1 MLAVSNLS
9 KSYGI
14 KPVLINISFTIKHS
28 QRIGLVG
35 PNGCGKTTLLRILSG
50 EETADQGSVRT
61 TPSDLRIGYLPQG
74 LVFERDETISDYLNR
89 FRGNLDQLVEQIEVI
104 SAQLERNPEDTDLQE
119 MYATALEEM
128 AGVTSN
134 PDRSPEILNAFGL
147 DGYAQDTPVSFLS
160 GGQKT
165 RLALSGLLLSNPRLL
180 LLDEPTNHLD
190 IAMLEWLEDWL
201 THSRYSALIVSHDR
215 AFLDNVTNW
224 IYEIDPTTRQ
234 LKEYA
239 GNYSDYFAQKQA
251 ERDRQWQEY
260 SDQQD
265 EIGRLKGAAA
275 HLRGIAKFRKGGK
288 ADTGDKFAKG
298 FFANRG
304 LGTVGRAKHIERR
317 IEKLLTEDK
326 VDKPRQS
333 WQMKIEFLDVQPS
346 GRDVL
351 VLDNLTIGYN
361 QDTVLAS
368 RINLTLR
375 YGQRAA
381 LIGSNGIGKST
392 LLRTIT
398 GTILPLA
405 GSIRLGS
412 NVKPGYM
419 AQEQETL
426 LPDDTALTA
435 ASRVVAG
442 AETEVRSFLSKFL
455 ITGDD
460 VFTPVHSMSYGERS
474 RLTLACLA
482 AEGCNLLLLDE
493 PINHLDIPSRI
504 RFEKALNRFEGT
516 ILAVV
521 HDRYFIQAF
530 ATTIWEMEE
539 GKITVIA

>member
-1 MLAVSNLS
+1 MLVISNLN
-9 KSYGI
+9 KSFGI
-14 KPVLINISFTIKHS
+14 KPVLSNISFTIKQG

-50 EETADQGSVRT
+50 DEAADQSSVRS

-74 LVFERDETISDYLNR
+74 LVFDNSETIADYLNR
-89 FRGNLDQLVEQIEVI
+89 FRGDLDKLVEQIEVI
-104 SAQLERNPEDTDLQE
+104 STQLEFNPEDAELQE
-119 MYATALEEM
+119 LYAAALEEM
-128 AGVTSN
+128 AVITSN
-134 PDRSPEILNAFGL
+134 PDRSPEILHAFGL
-147 DGYAQDTPVSFLS
+147 DGFPPETPVSYLS

-165 RLALSGLLLSNPRLL
+165 RLALSGLLVSAPRLL

-201 THSRYSALIVSHDR
+201 AHSRYSALIVSHDR
-215 AFLDNVTNW
+215 AFLNNVTNW
-224 IYEIDPTTRQ
+224 IYEIDPVTRQ
-234 LKEYA
+234 IKEYA

-251 ERDRQWQEY
+251 ERDRQWQDY

-265 EIGRLKGAAA
+265 EIGRLKGAAS

-317 IEKLLTEDK
+317 IERLMNEDRL
-326 VDKPRQS
+326 DKPRQS

-351 VLDNLTIGYN
+351 VLDDLSIGYT
-361 QDTVLAS
+361 QDSPLAS
-368 RINLTLR
+368 GINLTLR

-398 GTILPLA
+398 ATIPPLA
-405 GSIRLGS
+405 GSVRLGS

-426 LPDDTALTA
+426 LPDDTSLTA
-435 ASRVVAG
+435 ASRVLSVS
-442 AETEVRSFLSKFL
+442 ETEVRSFLSKFL
-455 ITGDD
+455 ISGDD
-460 VFTPVHSMSYGERS
+460 VFTPVRSMSFGERS

-504 RFEKALNRFEGT
+504 RFEKALNSFEGT

-530 ATTIWEMEE
+530 ATTIWEMED
-539 GKITVIA
+539 GKINVIA

>member
-14 KPVLINISFTIKHS
+14 KPVLSNISFTIKQG
-28 QRIGLVG
+28 QRIGLIG

-50 EETADQGSVRT
+50 NEPPDQGSVRS

-74 LVFERDETISDYLNR
+74 LVFEGDETITGYLNR
-89 FRGNLDQLVEQIEVI
+89 FRVDLDGLVKQIEVI
-104 SAQLERNPEDTDLQE
+104 STQLEKNSEDPELQIL
-119 MYATALEEM
+119 YASALEEM
-128 AGVTSN
+128 ANVSTNS
-134 PDRSPEILNAFGL
+134 DRSPELLSAFGL
-147 DGYAQDTPVSFLS
+147 DGFSPETPVSYLS

-215 AFLDNVTNW
+215 AFLDNVTDW
-224 IYEIDPTTRQ
+224 IYEINPATRK

-239 GNYSDYFAQKQA
+239 GDYSDYFAQKQA
-251 ERDRQWQEY
+251 ERDRQWQNY
-260 SDQQD
+260 TDQQD
-265 EIGRLKGAAA
+265 EIGRLKGAAS

-317 IEKLLTEDK
+317 IERLLNEDR
-326 VDKPRQS
+326 VEKPHQS

-351 VLDNLTIGYN
+351 VLDDLTIGYN
-361 QDTVLAS
+361 PDIVLGS
-368 RINLTLR
+368 HINLTLR
-375 YGQRAA
+375 YGQRVA

-398 GTILPLA
+398 GTIPPLT
-405 GSIRLGS
+405 GSVRLGS
-412 NVKPGYM
+412 NVNAGYM

-426 LPDDTALTA
+426 LPDDTPLTA
-435 ASRVVAG
+435 ASRVLPG
-442 AETEVRSFLSKFL
+442 SETEVRSFLSKFL

-460 VFTPVHSMSYGERS
+460 VFTPVQSMSFGERS

-504 RFEKALNRFEGT
+504 RFEKALNSFEGT

-530 ATTIWEMEE
+530 ATTIWEMKD

>member
-1 MLAVSNLS
+1 
-9 KSYGI
+9 
-14 KPVLINISFTIKHS
+14 
-28 QRIGLVG
+28 
-35 PNGCGKTTLLRILSG
+35 
-50 EETADQGSVRT
+50 
-61 TPSDLRIGYLPQG
+61 
-74 LVFERDETISDYLNR
+74 
-89 FRGNLDQLVEQIEVI
+89 
-104 SAQLERNPEDTDLQE
+104 
-119 MYATALEEM
+119 
-128 AGVTSN
+128 
-134 PDRSPEILNAFGL
+134 
-147 DGYAQDTPVSFLS
+147 
-160 GGQKT
+160 
-165 RLALSGLLLSNPRLL
+165 
-180 LLDEPTNHLD
+180 
-190 IAMLEWLEDWL
+190 MLEWLEDWL
-201 THSRYSALIVSHDR
+201 THSRYLALIVSHDR
-215 AFLDNVTNW
+215 AFLDNVSNW

-239 GNYSDYFAQKQA
+239 GNYSDYFEQKQA

-260 SDQQD
+260 TDQQD
-265 EIGRLKGAAA
+265 EIGRVKGAAT

-304 LGTVGRAKHIERR
+304 LGTVGRAKHIEHR
-317 IEKLLTEDK
+317 IERLLNEDR

-333 WQMKIEFLDVQPS
+333 WQMKIEFLDVKPS

-351 VLDNLTIGYN
+351 VLDDLSIGYKP
-361 QDTVLAS
+361 DTRLAFG
-368 RINLTLR
+368 INLTLR

-398 GTILPLA
+398 GTIPPLA
-405 GSIRLGS
+405 GSVRLGS

-426 LPDDTALTA
+426 QPDDTPLTA
-435 ASRVVAG
+435 ASRVMPES
-442 AETEVRSFLSKFL
+442 ETEVRSFLSKFL

-460 VFTPVHSMSYGERS
+460 VFTPVHSMSFGERS

-504 RFEKALNRFEGT
+504 RFEKALKSFEGT

-530 ATTIWEMEE
+530 ATTIWEMEGE
-539 GKITVIA
+539 KITVIA